1 MSIVGRGARFGVRA
15 TKKGGI
21 KGTKT
26 EDTNGTGNALAQERD
41 PCRHTG
47 QRPKSPSKNSMIG
60 GTRN

>member
-1 MSIVGRGARFGVRA
+1 MPIVGRGARFGVRA

-21 KGTKT
+21 RGTKT

-47 QRPKSPSKNSMIG
+47 QRPKSPSKNSMTVGI
-60 GTRN
+60 RN